1 MFIGSVKDI
10 SRFEFLVNCADR
22 KIRVDKRNSRN
33 VFEKDEVLVLEK
45 EKQNKII
52 HVFSHGIKKLPV
64 HFIVEEMN

>member
-52 HVFSHGIKKLPV
+52 HVIFTRHQKNYRYILSSKK
-64 HFIVEEMN
+64 